1 MNRIMHRG
9 YGDPRPRILLL
20 ILIAAL
26 FLSGANSEK
35 RTQYNMLLISVD
47 TLRADALG
55 CYGNPQKTPA
65 MDSFAAHSVL
75 FENTISQVPLTL
87 PSHATILTGLFP
99 PQHGIRNNEIFVLPE
114 KITTLA
120 EIFQKNGYKTGAVV
134 GSFAL
139 DSGFGIGQ
147 GFDQYDDQIDPG
159 SNSETPY
166 VERRADAVWQRGRQW
181 IEQQKSP
188 WFCFLHFYDPHTA
201 YAPPKP
207 YPQTYFGEV
216 AYVDSVLGQLF
227 HYLQSKNLISTTII
241 VLLSDHGE
249 SLGEH
254 GEASHGVF
262 LYDATLKVPLMISVP
277 GLKSGRISQ
286 VVRLVDVAPTI
297 LELLGLPSLPLQTTP
312 VGLSLVSI
320 INGQQKDLPAYSE
333 TYYTNLLMGWSP
345 LRSIRT
351 GQFKWI
357 DAPSAEFYNLSTDPK
372 ENKNLYNNGSVP
384 PSMKREMDRVA
395 SVKPVAPQDIQ
406 TDPEVRERL
415 ASLGYVTGSSSI
427 PAGSTTFDPKNG
439 IQTWSK
445 IEAAVT
451 SAQVGKL
458 SEAEKGLKDA
468 LQEQPD
474 NVIAQKFLAN
484 VLSKEK
490 KDDEAIAYFKK
501 AMNSKLHQEE
511 TRVDLAKLLYA
522 KKEYAQ
528 TLETVLPVA
537 GKTTQ
542 NAVALK
548 LAGLSAAH
556 DKQYDAASGFLERA
570 LQLSPKDPDCLSTQ
584 AAILSHLNRD
594 QDALEKYRT
603 LESVRPLTDEEAVQ
617 VAAIYITEK
626 DLLNA
631 ENYFQKAIDANPKS
645 VPAWRGIAL
654 IRASQQKWQDSI
666 DAFVKADDCP
676 SAKSILTQHPE
687 LSKTEFET
695 KCPAPSNK

>member
-1 MNRIMHRG
+1 MKRIA
-9 YGDPRPRILLL
+9 PLL
-20 ILIAAL
+20 ILIATL
-26 FLSGANSEK
+26 FLLGGNSK
-35 RTQYNMLLISVD
+35 TMPKYNVLLISID

-55 CYGNPQKTPA
+55 CYGNSQKTPA
-65 MDSFAAHSVL
+65 IDSLAARSVL

-99 PQHGIRNNEIFVLPE
+99 PQHGIKNNEIFVLPQ
-114 KITTLA
+114 KITTIA
-120 EIFQKNGYKTGAVV
+120 EMFQKNGYKTGAVV

-139 DSGFGIGQ
+139 DSGFGIAQ

-166 VERRADAVWQRGRQW
+166 VERRAEAVWNHGRQW
-181 IEQQKSP
+181 IEKRTSP

-216 AYVDSVLGQLF
+216 AYVDSVLAQLF
-227 HYLQSKNLISTTII
+227 EFLKTNNLYNTTII

-262 LYDATLKVPLMISVP
+262 LYDATLKVPLIISVP
-277 GLKSGRISQ
+277 DLKSSRISQ
-286 VVRLVDVAPTI
+286 VVRLADVAPTI
-297 LELLGLPSLPLQTTP
+297 LELAGLPDLPSQSSAA
-312 VGLSLVSI
+312 GISLVSMMK
-320 INGQQKDLPAYSE
+320 GQPKDLAAYSE
-333 TYYTNLLMGWSP
+333 TYYTNLLMGWAP
-345 LRSIRT
+345 LHSIRT

-357 DAPSAEFYNLSTDPK
+357 DAPTPEFYNLSSDPK
-372 ENKNLYNNGSVP
+372 ENKNLYSSGSVP
-384 PSMKREMDRVA
+384 ASMKREMERFA
-395 SVKPVAPQDIQ
+395 ATKSVAPQDLQ

-427 PAGSTTFDPKNG
+427 PEGSATFDPKNG

-451 SAQVGKL
+451 SAQIGKL
-458 SEAEKGLKDA
+458 PEAEKGLKDA
-468 LQEQPD
+468 LQDQPD

-484 VLSKEK
+484 VLVREK
-490 KDDEAIAYFKK
+490 KDDEAISYLKK

-537 GKTTQ
+537 GKQTQ

-556 DKQYDAASGFLERA
+556 DKQYDAASDFLERA

-584 AAILSHLNRD
+584 AAILSHLNHD
-594 QDALEKYRT
+594 QDALAKYRT
-603 LESVRPLTDEEAVQ
+603 LETVRPLTDEEAVQ
-617 VAAIYITEK
+617 VAAIFITEK
-626 DLLNA
+626 DLENA
-631 ENYFQKAIDANPKS
+631 EDYFRKAIAANSKS
-645 VPAWRGIAL
+645 SQAWRGIAL
-654 IRASQQKWQDSI
+654 ISASRQEWS
-666 DAFVKADDCP
+666 KAMEGFIKANDCE
-676 SAKSILTQHPE
+676 SAKKIAATHPE
-687 LSKTEFET
+687 LQQIFE
-695 KCPAPSNK
+695 KNCPQ

>member
-1 MNRIMHRG
+1 MNRIALG
-9 YGDPRPRILLL
+9 L
-20 ILIAAL
+20 ILIAVFFL
-26 FLSGANSEK
+26 FGANSEK
-35 RTQYNMLLISVD
+35 RTQYNVLLISID

-65 MDSFAAHSVL
+65 MDSFANRSVL
-75 FENTISQVPLTL
+75 FENTISQAPLTL

-120 EIFQKNGYKTGAVV
+120 EVFQKNGYKTGAVV

-139 DSGFGIGQ
+139 DSGFGMAQ

-166 VERRADAVWQRGRQW
+166 VERRADAVWQRGHQW
-181 IEQQKSP
+181 IAEQKSP
-188 WFCFLHFYDPHTA
+188 WFFFLHFYDPHTA
-201 YAPPKP
+201 YAPPKA
-207 YPQTYFGEV
+207 YPQTYSGEV
-216 AYVDSVLGQLF
+216 AYVDSVLSQAF
-227 HYLQSKNLISTTII
+227 EYLRNANLYSTTVI
-241 VLLSDHGE
+241 VLISDHGE

-262 LYDATLKVPLMISVP
+262 LYDATLKVPLMISSP
-277 GLKSGRISQ
+277 GLKSSRISQ

-297 LELLGLPSLPLQTTP
+297 LALAGLPPFPSQTGP
-312 VGLSLVSI
+312 EGISLVPI
-320 INGQQKDLPAYSE
+320 MRGQQKDLPAYSE
-333 TYYTNLLMGWSP
+333 TYYTNLLMGWAP

-357 DAPSAEFYNLSTDPK
+357 DAPTPELYNLSSDPNEK
-372 ENKNLYNNGSVP
+372 KNLYASGSVP
-384 PSMKREMDRVA
+384 LSMKREMDRFA
-395 SVKPVAPQDIQ
+395 ATKPIAAQDMK

-415 ASLGYVTGSSSI
+415 ASLGYITGSSSI
-427 PAGSTTFDPKNG
+427 PEGSATFDPKNG
-439 IQTWSK
+439 IQTWEK

-451 SAQVGKL
+451 SAQLGKL
-458 SEAEKGLKDA
+458 PEAEKGLKDA
-468 LQEQPD
+468 LSDQPD

-484 VLSKEK
+484 VLAKEK
-490 KDDEAIAYFKK
+490 KDDEAIEYLKK

-556 DKQYDAASGFLERA
+556 DKQYDAASDFLERA

-603 LESVRPLTDEEAVQ
+603 LESVRTLTDEESVQ

-626 DLLNA
+626 DFVNA

-645 VPAWRGIAL
+645 LQAWRGIAL

-666 DAFVKADDCP
+666 DAFVKADDCQ
-676 SAKSILTQHPE
+676 SAKSILSKHPE

>member
-1 MNRIMHRG
+1 
-9 YGDPRPRILLL
+9 
-20 ILIAAL
+20 
-26 FLSGANSEK
+26 
-35 RTQYNMLLISVD
+35 
-47 TLRADALG
+47 
-55 CYGNPQKTPA
+55 
-65 MDSFAAHSVL
+65 
-75 FENTISQVPLTL
+75 LTL

-99 PQHGIRNNEIFVLPE
+99 PQHGIRNNEIFVLPQ

-139 DSGFGIGQ
+139 DSGFGIAQ

-166 VERRADAVWQRGRQW
+166 VERRAETVWNHGRQW
-181 IEQQKSP
+181 IEKQTSP

-207 YPQTYFGEV
+207 FPQTYSGEV
-216 AYVDSVLGQLF
+216 AYVDSVLRQLF
-227 HYLQSKNLISTTII
+227 DYLQSRNLNNTTII

-262 LYDATLKVPLMISVP
+262 LYDATLKVPLMISAPEFKTSRV
-277 GLKSGRISQ
+277 SQ
-286 VVRLVDVAPTI
+286 VVRLADVAPTI
-297 LELLGLPSLPLQTTP
+297 LELAGLPALPAQSTP
-312 VGLSLVSI
+312 AGISLVSI
-320 INGQQKDLPAYSE
+320 MKGQPKDLPAYSE
-333 TYYTNLLMGWSP
+333 TYYTNLLMGWAP
-345 LRSIRT
+345 LHSIRT

-357 DAPSAEFYNLSTDPK
+357 DAPSPEFYNLSSDPK
-372 ENKNLYNNGSVP
+372 ENKNLYSSGSVP
-384 PSMKREMDRVA
+384 TSMKREMDRFA
-395 SVKPVAPQDIQ
+395 ATKPVATQDSQ

-415 ASLGYVTGSSSI
+415 ASLGYVTGSSSV
-427 PAGSTTFDPKNG
+427 PEGSATFDPKNG
-439 IQTWSK
+439 IHTWTK

-451 SAQVGKL
+451 SAQIGKL
-458 SEAEKGLKDA
+458 SEAENGLKDA
-468 LQEQPD
+468 LQDQPD

-484 VLSKEK
+484 VLAKEK
-490 KDDEAIAYFKK
+490 KDDEAISYLKK
-501 AMNSKLHQEE
+501 ALNSKLHQEE
-511 TRVDLAKLLYA
+511 TRIDLAKLLYA

-537 GKTTQ
+537 GKQTQ

-556 DKQYDAASGFLERA
+556 DKQYDAASDFLERA

-594 QDALEKYRT
+594 QEALEKYHA
-603 LESVRPLTDEEAVQ
+603 LESVRPLNDEEAVQ

-626 DLLNA
+626 DLMKA
-631 ENYFQKAIDANPKS
+631 ESYFQKAITVNPNS
-645 VPAWRGIAL
+645 FQAWRGIAL
-654 IRASQQKWQDSI
+654 IRASQQKWQDAL
-666 DAFVKADDCP
+666 DAFLKADDCQT
-676 SAKSILTQHPE
+676 AKSILSKHPE
-687 LSKTEFET
+687 LPKTAFEQ
-695 KCPAPSNK
+695 KCPAQ

>member
-1 MNRIMHRG
+1 MKRIA
-9 YGDPRPRILLL
+9 PLL
-20 ILIAAL
+20 ILIATL
-26 FLSGANSEK
+26 FLLGGNSK
-35 RTQYNMLLISVD
+35 TMPKYNVLLISID

-55 CYGNPQKTPA
+55 CYGNSQKTPA
-65 MDSFAAHSVL
+65 IDSLAARSVL

-99 PQHGIRNNEIFVLPE
+99 PQHGIRNNEIFVLPQ
-114 KITTLA
+114 KITTIA
-120 EIFQKNGYKTGAVV
+120 EMFQKNGYKTGAVV

-139 DSGFGIGQ
+139 DSGFGIAQ

-166 VERRADAVWQRGRQW
+166 VERRAEAVWNHGRQW
-181 IEQQKSP
+181 IEKRTSP

-216 AYVDSVLGQLF
+216 AYVDSVLAQLF
-227 HYLQSKNLISTTII
+227 EFLRTHNLYNTTII

-262 LYDATLKVPLMISVP
+262 LYDATLKVPLIISVP
-277 GLKSGRISQ
+277 DLKSSRISQ
-286 VVRLVDVAPTI
+286 VVRLADVAPTI
-297 LELLGLPSLPLQTTP
+297 LELAGLPDLPSQSSP
-312 VGLSLVSI
+312 AGISLVSMMK
-320 INGQQKDLPAYSE
+320 GQPKDLAAYSE
-333 TYYTNLLMGWSP
+333 TYYTNLLMGWAP
-345 LRSIRT
+345 LHSIRT

-357 DAPSAEFYNLSTDPK
+357 DAPTPEFYNLSSDPK
-372 ENKNLYNNGSVP
+372 ENKNLYSSGSVP
-384 PSMKREMDRVA
+384 ASMKREMERFA
-395 SVKPVAPQDIQ
+395 ATKPVAPQDLQ

-427 PAGSTTFDPKNG
+427 PEGSATFDPKNG

-451 SAQVGKL
+451 SAQIGKL
-458 SEAEKGLKDA
+458 PEAEKGLKEA
-468 LQEQPD
+468 LQDQPD

-484 VLSKEK
+484 VLVREK
-490 KDDEAIAYFKK
+490 KDDEAISYLKK

-537 GKTTQ
+537 GKQTQ

-556 DKQYDAASGFLERA
+556 DKQYDAASDFLERA

-584 AAILSHLNRD
+584 AAILSHLNHD
-594 QDALEKYRT
+594 QDALAKYRT
-603 LESVRPLTDEEAVQ
+603 LETVRPLTDEEAVQ
-617 VAAIYITEK
+617 VAAIFITEK
-626 DLLNA
+626 DLKNA
-631 ENYFQKAIDANPKS
+631 EDYFRKAIAANSKS
-645 VPAWRGIAL
+645 SQAWRGIAL
-654 IRASQQKWQDSI
+654 ISASRQEWS
-666 DAFVKADDCP
+666 KAMEGFIKANDCE
-676 SAKSILTQHPE
+676 SAKKIAATHPE
-687 LSKTEFET
+687 LQQIFE
-695 KCPAPSNK
+695 KNCPQ

>member
-1 MNRIMHRG
+1 MKRLG
-9 YGDPRPRILLL
+9 LVLV
-20 ILIAAL
+20 LIAAL
-26 FLSGANSEK
+26 FLVEANSEK
-35 RTQYNMLLISVD
+35 PSKYNVLLISID

-55 CYGNPQKTPA
+55 CYGNSLKTPA
-65 MDSFAAHSVL
+65 IDSLAARSVL

-99 PQHGIRNNEIFVLPE
+99 PQHGIRNNEIFVLPQ

-120 EIFQKNGYKTGAVV
+120 EVFQKNGYKTGAVV

-139 DSGFGIGQ
+139 DSGFGIAQ

-159 SNSETPY
+159 NNSETPY
-166 VERRADAVWQRGRQW
+166 VERRADTVWNHGRQW
-181 IEQQKSP
+181 IEKQTSP

-207 YPQTYFGEV
+207 FPQTYSGEV
-216 AYVDSVLGQLF
+216 AYVDSILSQLF
-227 HYLQSKNLISTTII
+227 DYLQTQHIDNTTII

-262 LYDATLKVPLMISVP
+262 LYDATLKVPFMISAP
-277 GLKSGRISQ
+277 GIKMSRVSQ
-286 VVRLVDVAPTI
+286 VVRLADVAPTI
-297 LELLGLPSLPLQTTP
+297 LELAGLPSLPAQTTP
-312 VGLSLVSI
+312 GGVSLVSI
-320 INGQQKDLPAYSE
+320 MKGQQKDLAAYSE
-333 TYYTNLLMGWSP
+333 TYYTNLLMGWAP
-345 LRSIRT
+345 LHSIRT

-357 DAPSAEFYNLSTDPK
+357 DAPSPEFYNLSSDPK
-372 ENKNLYNNGSVP
+372 ENKNLYSSGSVP
-384 PSMKREMDRVA
+384 TSMKREMDRFA
-395 SVKPVAPQDIQ
+395 ATKPVAPQDSP
-406 TDPEVRERL
+406 TDPEVREGL

-427 PAGSTTFDPKNG
+427 PEGSATFDPKNG

-445 IEAAVT
+445 IEGAVT
-451 SAQVGKL
+451 SAQIGKL

-468 LQEQPD
+468 LQDQPD

-484 VLSKEK
+484 VLSREK
-490 KDDEAIAYFKK
+490 KEDEAISYLKK

-537 GKTTQ
+537 GKQTQ

-556 DKQYDAASGFLERA
+556 DKQYEAASDFLERA
-570 LQLSPKDPDCLSTQ
+570 LQLSPKDPDCLSTL

-594 QDALEKYRT
+594 QDALGKYRT
-603 LESVRPLTDEEAVQ
+603 LESVRALTDEEAVQ
-617 VAAIYITEK
+617 VAAIFITEK
-626 DLLNA
+626 DLANA
-631 ENYFQKAIDANPKS
+631 EDYFRKAIAANPKS
-645 VPAWRGIAL
+645 LQAWRGIAL
-654 IRASQQKWQDSI
+654 ISASRQEWSK
-666 DAFVKADDCP
+666 AMEGFVKANDCE
-676 SAKSILTQHPE
+676 SAKKIAVTHPE
-687 LSKTEFET
+687 LQQILEKN
-695 KCPAPSNK
+695 CPQ

>member
-1 MNRIMHRG
+1 MKRIM
-9 YGDPRPRILLL
+9 PLL
-20 ILIAAL
+20 ILIATL
-26 FLSGANSEK
+26 FLLGGNSK
-35 RTQYNMLLISVD
+35 TMPKYNVLLISID

-55 CYGNPQKTPA
+55 CYGNSQKTPA
-65 MDSFAAHSVL
+65 IDSLAAHSVL

-99 PQHGIRNNEIFVLPE
+99 PQHGIRNNEIFVLPQ

-139 DSGFGIGQ
+139 DSGFGIAQ

-166 VERRADAVWQRGRQW
+166 VERRAEAVWNHGRQW
-181 IEQQKSP
+181 IEKRTSP

-201 YAPPKP
+201 YAPPKQ

-216 AYVDSVLGQLF
+216 AYVDSVLAQLF
-227 HYLQSKNLISTTII
+227 EFLKTHNLYSTTII

-277 GLKSGRISQ
+277 DLKSSRISQ
-286 VVRLVDVAPTI
+286 VVRLADVAPTI
-297 LELLGLPSLPLQTTP
+297 LELAGLPDLPSQSSP
-312 VGLSLVSI
+312 AGISLVSMMK
-320 INGQQKDLPAYSE
+320 GQAKDLPAYSE
-333 TYYTNLLMGWSP
+333 TYYTNLLMGWAP
-345 LRSIRT
+345 LHSIRT
-351 GQFKWI
+351 SQFKWI
-357 DAPSAEFYNLSTDPK
+357 NAPSPEFYNLSSDPK
-372 ENKNLYNNGSVP
+372 ENKNLYSSGSVP
-384 PSMKREMDRVA
+384 ASMKREMERFA
-395 SVKPVAPQDIQ
+395 ATKPVAPQDLQ

-427 PAGSTTFDPKNG
+427 PEGSATFDPKNG

-451 SAQVGKL
+451 SAQIGKL
-458 SEAEKGLKDA
+458 PEAEKGLKDA
-468 LQEQPD
+468 LQDQPD

-484 VLSKEK
+484 VLSREK
-490 KDDEAIAYFKK
+490 KDDEAISYLKK

-537 GKTTQ
+537 GKQTQ

-556 DKQYDAASGFLERA
+556 DKQYDAASDFLERA

-594 QDALEKYRT
+594 QDALEKYRV

-617 VAAIYITEK
+617 VAAIFITEK
-626 DLLNA
+626 DLENA
-631 ENYFQKAIDANPKS
+631 EDYFRKAIAANSKS
-645 VPAWRGIAL
+645 SQAWRGIAL
-654 IRASQQKWQDSI
+654 ISASRQEWS
-666 DAFVKADDCP
+666 KAMEGFIKANDCEN
-676 SAKSILTQHPE
+676 AKKIAATHPE
-687 LSKTEFET
+687 LQQIFE
-695 KCPAPSNK
+695 KNCP

>member
-1 MNRIMHRG
+1 MKRIT
-9 YGDPRPRILLL
+9 LVL

-26 FLSGANSEK
+26 FLIGANPGNPK
-35 RTQYNMLLISVD
+35 YNVLLISID

-55 CYGNPQKTPA
+55 CYGNSQKTPA
-65 MDSFAAHSVL
+65 IDGLAASSVL

-99 PQHGIRNNEIFVLPE
+99 PQHGIKNNEIFVLPE

-120 EIFQKNGYKTGAVV
+120 EMFQKNGYKTEAVV

-139 DSGFGIGQ
+139 DSGFGIAQ

-159 SNSETPY
+159 SNAETPY
-166 VERRADAVWQRGRQW
+166 VERRADAVWNHGRQW
-181 IEQQKSP
+181 IEKQTSP

-207 YPQTYFGEV
+207 YPQTYSGEV
-216 AYVDSVLGQLF
+216 SYVDSVLGQLF
-227 HYLQSKNLISTTII
+227 EFVKSRNLYSTTII

-262 LYDATLKVPLMISVP
+262 LYDATLKVPLMISAP
-277 GLKSGRISQ
+277 GLKSSRLSQ
-286 VVRLVDVAPTI
+286 VVRLADVAPTI
-297 LELLGLPSLPLQTTP
+297 LELAGLPAFPAQSSPA
-312 VGLSLVSI
+312 GISLVSI
-320 INGQQKDLPAYSE
+320 MKGQPKDLPAYSE
-333 TYYTNLLMGWSP
+333 TYYTNLLMGWAP
-345 LRSIRT
+345 LHSIRT

-357 DAPSAEFYNLSTDPK
+357 DAPAPELYNLSSDPK
-372 ENKNLYNNGSVP
+372 ENKNLYGSGSVP
-384 PSMKREMDRVA
+384 PSMKREMDRFA
-395 SVKPVAPQDIQ
+395 TSKPVAPQEAPA
-406 TDPEVRERL
+406 DPEVKERL

-427 PAGSTTFDPKNG
+427 PEGSATFDPKNG
-439 IQTWSK
+439 IQTWAK

-468 LQEQPD
+468 LQDQPD

-484 VLSKEK
+484 ILAKEK
-490 KDDEAIAYFKK
+490 KDDEAITYLKK

-522 KKEYAQ
+522 KKDYAQ

-537 GKTTQ
+537 GKTTR

-556 DKQYDAASGFLERA
+556 DKQYDAASDFLERA

-594 QDALEKYRT
+594 QDALGKYRT

-617 VAAIYITEK
+617 VAAIFITEK
-626 DLLNA
+626 NLVDA
-631 ENYFQKAIDANPKS
+631 EDYFQKAIAANPKS
-645 VPAWRGIAL
+645 LPAWRGIAL
-654 IRASQQKWQDSI
+654 IHASRQEWSKAME
-666 DAFVKADDCP
+666 AFIKANDCE
-676 SAKSILTQHPE
+676 SAKKMAATHPE
-687 LSKTEFET
+687 LKQLLE
-695 KCPAPSNK
+695 KNCPQ

>member
-1 MNRIMHRG
+1 V
-9 YGDPRPRILLL
+9 
-20 ILIAAL
+20 
-26 FLSGANSEK
+26 
-35 RTQYNMLLISVD
+35 LLISID

-55 CYGNPQKTPA
+55 CYGNSQKTPA
-65 MDSFAAHSVL
+65 IDSLAAKSVL

-99 PQHGIRNNEIFVLPE
+99 PQHGIRNNEIFVLPQ

-139 DSGFGIGQ
+139 DSGFGIAQ

-166 VERRADAVWQRGRQW
+166 VERRAETVWNHGRQW
-181 IEQQKSP
+181 IEKQTSP

-207 YPQTYFGEV
+207 FPQTYSGEV
-216 AYVDSVLGQLF
+216 AYVDSVLRQLF
-227 HYLQSKNLISTTII
+227 DYLQSRNLNNTTII

-262 LYDATLKVPLMISVP
+262 LYDATLKVPLMISAPEFKTSRV
-277 GLKSGRISQ
+277 SQ
-286 VVRLVDVAPTI
+286 VVRLADVAPTI
-297 LELLGLPSLPLQTTP
+297 LELAGLPALPAQSTP
-312 VGLSLVSI
+312 AGISLVSI
-320 INGQQKDLPAYSE
+320 MKGQPKDLPAYSE
-333 TYYTNLLMGWSP
+333 TYYTNLLMGWAP
-345 LRSIRT
+345 LHSIRT

-357 DAPSAEFYNLSTDPK
+357 DAPSPEFYNLSSDPK
-372 ENKNLYNNGSVP
+372 ENKNLYSSGSVP
-384 PSMKREMDRVA
+384 TSMKREMDRFA
-395 SVKPVAPQDIQ
+395 TTKPVATQDSQ

-415 ASLGYVTGSSSI
+415 ASLGYVTGSSSV
-427 PAGSTTFDPKNG
+427 PEGSATFDPKNG
-439 IQTWSK
+439 IHTWTK

-451 SAQVGKL
+451 SAQIGKL
-458 SEAEKGLKDA
+458 SEAENGLKDA
-468 LQEQPD
+468 LQDQPD

-484 VLSKEK
+484 VLAKEK
-490 KDDEAIAYFKK
+490 KDDEAISYLKK
-501 AMNSKLHQEE
+501 ALNSKLHQEE

-537 GKTTQ
+537 GKQTQ

-556 DKQYDAASGFLERA
+556 DKQYDAASDFLERA

-594 QDALEKYRT
+594 QEALGKYHA
-603 LESVRPLTDEEAVQ
+603 LESVRPLNDEEAVQ

-626 DLLNA
+626 DLMKA
-631 ENYFQKAIDANPKS
+631 ESYFQKAITVNPNS
-645 VPAWRGIAL
+645 FQAWRGIAL
-654 IRASQQKWQDSI
+654 IRASQQKWQDAL
-666 DAFVKADDCP
+666 DAFLKADDCQT
-676 SAKSILTQHPE
+676 AKSILSKHPE
-687 LSKTEFET
+687 LPKTAFEQ
-695 KCPAPSNK
+695 KCPAQ

>member
-1 MNRIMHRG
+1 MKRIA
-9 YGDPRPRILLL
+9 LAL
-20 ILIAAL
+20 ILIAAFCL
-26 FLSGANSEK
+26 FGANSEK
-35 RTQYNMLLISVD
+35 RTQYNVLLISID

-65 MDSFAAHSVL
+65 MDNFADRSVL
-75 FENTISQVPLTL
+75 FENTISQAPLTL

-99 PQHGIRNNEIFVLPE
+99 PQHGIRNNEIFVLPK

-139 DSGFGIGQ
+139 DSGFGIAQ

-166 VERRADAVWQRGRQW
+166 VERRADAVWKHGHQW
-181 IEQQKSP
+181 IEEQKSP

-216 AYVDSVLGQLF
+216 AYVDSVLSRTF
-227 HYLQSKNLISTTII
+227 EYLQNANLYSTSII
-241 VLLSDHGE
+241 VLISDHGE

-262 LYDATLKVPLMISVP
+262 LYDATLKVPLMISSP
-277 GLKSGRISQ
+277 GLKSTRISQ

-297 LELLGLPSLPLQTTP
+297 LELAGLPRLPSQTGP
-312 VGLSLVSI
+312 GGISLVPI
-320 INGQQKDLPAYSE
+320 MKGQQKDLAAYSE
-333 TYYTNLLMGWSP
+333 TYYTNLLMGWAP

-357 DAPSAEFYNLSTDPK
+357 EAPTPELYNLSTDAN
-372 ENKNLYNNGSVP
+372 ENKNLYTSGSVP
-384 PSMKREMDRVA
+384 LSMKREMDRFA
-395 SVKPVAPQDIQ
+395 ATKPIAAQDMK

-415 ASLGYVTGSSSI
+415 ASLGYITGSSSI
-427 PAGSTTFDPKNG
+427 PEGSATFDPKNG
-439 IQTWSK
+439 IHTWTK

-451 SAQVGKL
+451 SAQLEKL

-468 LQEQPD
+468 LRDQPD

-484 VLSKEK
+484 VLAKEK
-490 KDDEAIAYFKK
+490 KDDEAIEYLKK

-528 TLETVLPVA
+528 TLEIVLPVA

-556 DKQYDAASGFLERA
+556 DKQYDAASDFLERA
-570 LQLSPKDPDCLSTQ
+570 LQLSPKDTDCLSTQ

-603 LESVRPLTDEEAVQ
+603 LESVRALTDEESVQ
-617 VAAIYITEK
+617 IAAIYITEK
-626 DLLNA
+626 DFVNA
-631 ENYFQKAIDANPKS
+631 ENYFQKAITANPKS
-645 VPAWRGIAL
+645 VHAWHGIAL

-666 DAFVKADDCP
+666 DAFIKADDCQ
-676 SAKSILTQHPE
+676 SAKSILSKHPE

-695 KCPAPSNK
+695 KCSAPSNK